1 MLPYIARRIVLA
13 VPVFLAVSLIT
24 FSIMQ
29 LAPGDPA
36 AILLGGDYLLFATEE
51 DIQEAR
57 KQLGVDRPAVIQ
69 YLDWFTGF
77 FRGDLGTSLFT
88 GKSVGELIST
98 RIEPTVS
105 MILMGIFL
113 AIVLGIPMG
122 ILAAWKANTWIDR
135 VVMIFAV
142 IGFAMPGFWLAF
154 NLIWLFSVVLGW
166 FPVFGSTQFSHGVPE
181 FIRHLTLPA
190 ISIGTSLMAL
200 NARMTRSS
208 VLEVLKDDFIRTA
221 RAKGLVERVV
231 LFRHA
236 FRAASMPIVT
246 IVGLSFAGAVTGATL
261 TEVVFAIPGMGR
273 LFVGAVTDR
282 DFPVIQGLM
291 MIFAGAYV
299 FINLAVD
306 ILYAYLDPRVRY

>member
-181 FIRHLTLPA
+181 FLRHLTLPA

-208 VLEVLKDDFIRTA
+208 MLEVLKDDFVRTA

>member
-1 MLPYIARRIVLA
+1 MLPYILRRIVLA
-13 VPVFLAVSLIT
+13 VPVFLGVSIIT

-36 AILLGGDYLLFATEE
+36 AILLGGDYLMFATEE
-51 DIQEAR
+51 DIEQAR
-57 KQLGVDRPAVIQ
+57 EQLGVNRPAAVQ

-88 GKSVGELIST
+88 GKSVGELIGP

-105 MILMGIFL
+105 MILLGIFI
-113 AIVLGIPMG
+113 AVTLGIPLG

-166 FPVFGSTQFSHGVPE
+166 FPVFGSSNFSDGVPQ
-181 FIRHLTLPA
+181 FFRHMTLPA

>member
-1 MLPYIARRIVLA
+1 MLPYIARRVVLA

-51 DIQEAR
+51 DIQQAR
-57 KQLGVDRPAVIQ
+57 KALGVDRPAVVQ

-77 FRGDLGTSLFT
+77 FRGDMGTSLFT
-88 GKSVGELIST
+88 GKSVSELVST

-105 MILMGIFL
+105 MILMGIFI

-166 FPVFGSTQFSHGVPE
+166 FPVFGSSQFSHGMPE
-181 FIRHLTLPA
+181 FFRHLILPA

-208 VLEVLKDDFIRTA
+208 MLEVLKDDFVRTA

-273 LFVGAVTDR
+273 LFVGAVSDR

-306 ILYAYLDPRVRY
+306 IMYAYLDPRVRY

>member
-1 MLPYIARRIVLA
+1 MLPYIARRVVLA

-51 DIQEAR
+51 DIEEAR
-57 KQLGVDRPAVIQ
+57 KQLGVDRPAVVQ

-135 VVMIFAV
+135 VVMVFAV

-166 FPVFGSTQFSHGVPE
+166 FPVFGSTQFSHGIPE

-221 RAKGLVERVV
+221 YAKGLAERVV

-306 ILYAYLDPRVRY
+306 IIYAYLDPRVRY

>member
-51 DIQEAR
+51 DIAEAR
-57 KQLGVDRPAVIQ
+57 KQLGVDRPAVVQ

-135 VVMIFAV
+135 VVMVFAV

-166 FPVFGSTQFSHGVPE
+166 FPVFGSTQFSHGIPE
-181 FIRHLTLPA
+181 FLRHLTLPA

-306 ILYAYLDPRVRY
+306 IVYAYLDPRVRY